1 MRSFLILLSLVNAH
15 IICNDPLLGAF
26 FVSISCLACM
36 KRMGGYGYLIFHIT
50 LTAVLT
56 TAVFILSERPQLET
70 VQSITIT
77 EYKYYREGLGHMGE
91 ADDNSLDVYVPD
103 GIELPI
109 GTRCAG
115 PFPVE
120 QPEAT
125 RNFIKYDAVRTMK
138 VNGMD
143 GRIYMDSGDLERC
156 RSQTQPTLHMKIA
169 QARDAYMRKVLAST
183 AHDYKYDILTLSI
196 GNKSYIT
203 SEFFDALQK
212 LGIYHLY
219 VISGTHVAFIGA
231 VIFHIL
237 NRFRLEVGTIR
248 IIMMVMLLL
257 FLALNFPSPSV
268 FRAVLMTITLLML
281 SFTRHRPYLTVISLS
296 AIIQIVMNPW
306 IVYHAGFQLSYLTTF
321 AIVLS
326 KNYWM
331 HHGFIGQLISI
342 TLIAEISTVATV
354 LMQFN
359 ELSISGIVMN
369 MVYVPIFTL
378 VFFPMVIFYNCL
390 VFIGIPQSV
399 DFLYA
404 LMFNNLKGSIVYLA
418 DMMTHRIAVKNL
430 SAVALIIVVIASYRM
445 IRALCLREMKSFILS
460 LLALITTLVT
470 SDAIHQYD
478 VTVTMVD
485 VGQGDA
491 FVLTDHMNDRTI
503 LIDTGGRR
511 YLNPDSKKLSD
522 QTVLPFLKEAGIN
535 NIDLMIL
542 SHFDLDHVGEAKHI
556 MEELDVEQI
565 YLNPFDPSFKE
576 WYADLSTVQKGRVVD
591 AMESPEIE
599 VGAISIRKLFPVSE
613 VASDDSNQHSLV
625 LEVSAGAY
633 TFLFTGDADME
644 GEAQIMERHG
654 SVHADVLKLGHHG
667 SNTSTGE
674 AFIKNGTFT
683 YGLVS
688 AGVDNR
694 YGHPHDEVMERTAH
708 LEMFDTS
715 VHGMVRFNIKD
726 GVMCVDTK
734 FEQKNHCIKKRAE

>member
-1 MRSFLILLSLVNAH
+1 ME
-15 IICNDPLLGAF
+15 
-26 FVSISCLACM
+26 
-36 KRMGGYGYLIFHIT
+36 GYSYLIFHIT
-50 LTAVLT
+50 LTAILT
-56 TAVFILSERPQLET
+56 MAVFILSEKPVLET

-77 EYKYYREGLGHMGE
+77 EYKYYREGLGHIAE
-91 ADDNSLDVYVPD
+91 ADGNSLDVYVPE

-125 RNFIKYDAVRTMK
+125 RNFIKYDAVRMMG

-143 GRIYMDSGDLERC
+143 GRIYMDSGDLDRC
-156 RSQTQPTLHMKIA
+156 GSHTQPTLHMKIA
-169 QARDAYMRKVLAST
+169 QARDTYMKKVLRST
-183 AHDYKYDILTLSI
+183 EHDYKYDILTLSI

-237 NRFRLEVGTIR
+237 NRLRLEVGTIR
-248 IIMMVMLLL
+248 IIMIVVLLL

-268 FRAVLMTITLLML
+268 FRAVFMTITLLLL
-281 SFTRHRPYLTVISLS
+281 SFTRSRPYLTVISLS
-296 AIIQIVMNPW
+296 AIIQIAMNPW
-306 IVYHAGFQLSYLTTF
+306 IVHHAGFQLSYLTTF

-331 HHGFIGQLISI
+331 GYGFIAQLLGI

-369 MVYVPIFTL
+369 MIYVPVFTL

-390 VFIGIPQSV
+390 VLMGIPESV
-399 DFLYA
+399 DLLYA
-404 LMFNNLKGSIVYLA
+404 FMFDNLKGSIVYLA

-430 SAVALIIVVIASYRM
+430 SAVALIIVVIASYWM
-445 IRALCLREMKSFILS
+445 MYALCLREMKSFILS
-460 LLALITTLVT
+460 LLVFITTLFT

-491 FVLTDHMNDRTI
+491 FIVTDHVNDRTI
-503 LIDTGGRR
+503 LIDTGGKR
-511 YLNPDSKKLSD
+511 YLNPDSKKLSV
-522 QTVLPFLKEAGIN
+522 QTVLPLLKEAGIN
-535 NIDLMIL
+535 SIDLLIL
-542 SHFDLDHVGEAKHI
+542 SHFDLDHVGESKYI
-556 MEELDVEQI
+556 MEKLDVKQI
-565 YLNPFDPSFKE
+565 YLNPLDPSFKE
-576 WYADLSTVQKGRVVD
+576 WYADLSVVQKGRVVD
-591 AMESPEIE
+591 AMEAPEIE
-599 VGAISIRKLFPVSE
+599 VGAISIRKLYPTSE
-613 VASDDSNQHSLV
+613 LASDDSNQHSLV

-633 TFLFTGDADME
+633 TFLFTGDADTE
-644 GEAQIMERHG
+644 GETQIIEQYG
-654 SVHADVLKLGHHG
+654 SIHADVLKLGHHG

-674 AFIKNGTFT
+674 AFIKNGSFT

-715 VHGMVRFNIKD
+715 IHGMVRFNIKNE
-726 GVMCVDTK
+726 VMCVETK
-734 FEQKNHCIKKRAE
+734 FEQKNHCIKKRADYSALH